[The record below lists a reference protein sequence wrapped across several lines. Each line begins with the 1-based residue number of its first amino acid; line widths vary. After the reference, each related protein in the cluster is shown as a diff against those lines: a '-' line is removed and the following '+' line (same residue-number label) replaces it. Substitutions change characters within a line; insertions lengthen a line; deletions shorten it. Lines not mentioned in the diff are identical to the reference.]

1 MAILRAAVNLHE
13 RTRGENRR
21 REGGRKEGRGCA
33 EGVTADLRL
42 IKVNKPFSLLLSWHL
57 KTEIHGCIN
66 YFTERERRGGWKRE
80 ALNGAQPPPSGR
92 HNRPTYFQIKGS
104 DPGSPGC
111 SRCDFK
117 WRICRGVCL
126 FRDLLRPTSRYF
138 IPRVEHRLTRK
149 TLREISHPAN
159 CIDADRSDP
168 FDACR
173 RSKVRT

>member
-66 YFTERERRGGWKRE
+66 YFTERERRGGVKE
-80 ALNGAQPPPSGR
+80 
-92 HNRPTYFQIKGS
+92 
-104 DPGSPGC
+104 
-111 SRCDFK
+111 
-117 WRICRGVCL
+117 RGV
-126 FRDLLRPTSRYF
+126 
-138 IPRVEHRLTRK
+138 EW
-149 TLREISHPAN
+149 
-159 CIDADRSDP
+159 
-168 FDACR
+168 
-173 RSKVRT
+173 RTATPLWAP